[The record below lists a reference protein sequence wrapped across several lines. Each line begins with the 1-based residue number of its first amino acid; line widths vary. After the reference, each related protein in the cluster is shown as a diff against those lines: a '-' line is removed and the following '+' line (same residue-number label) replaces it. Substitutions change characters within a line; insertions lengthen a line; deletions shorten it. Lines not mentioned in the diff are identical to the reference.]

1 MKNVQTE
8 SKFPT
13 PRKSTYLRPEVS
25 DAGSAAKRTTGGSG
39 QQQETFTWGD
49 LYPNKLVARDE

>member
-1 MKNVQTE
+1 MKNTQTE
-8 SKFPT
+8 AKFPA

-39 QQQETFTWGD
+39 GTYETFTWGD
-49 LYPNKLVARDE
+49 LPPYKLVARDE